1 VQEHCGE
8 DILDEACLFKF
19 GWYIGKVIA
28 MYIEYNRY
36 EKKGCYI
43 EENRKCKETILVS
56 LRYSGRVRII

>member
-28 MYIEYNRY
+28 MYVKYNKY
-36 EKKGCYI
+36 GKKGCYI
-43 EENRKCKETILVS
+43 EKNKKQGVISDGV
-56 LRYSGRVRII
+56 YIKKGRWKK